1 MIEIPKTINK
11 SDIALLGALKGKTNA
26 GPMTLASTEFATGQL
41 RFVGFAGAAT
51 AERTR
56 YSGVL
61 QFEPVD
67 NGAADHADRC
77 MFDFLD
83 GPVPA
88 PPPRAH
94 RAEKAKRARP

>member
-26 GPMTLASTEFATGQL
+26 GPVKIGEVEYAVGELCFL
-41 RFVGFAGAAT
+41 GFAGAVT
-51 AERTR
+51 DDRTR
-56 YSGVL
+56 YCGVL
-61 QFEPVD
+61 RLEPRK
-67 NGAADHADRC
+67 GLDHVARC

-88 PPPRAH
+88 APPRAH
-94 RAEKAKRARP
+94 RASPAKKK